1 MVRAFKTLTVI
12 LAVLMLLPGCQ
23 ALTGQTVGENI
34 DDSVITTSVKTKL
47 TGDKA
52 ANLTRVSVETT
63 NGVVHLSGVVESA
76 EQKAR
81 VESLAAQVKGV
92 KRVINNLQ
100 VQKQ

>member
-1 MVRAFKTLTVI
+1 MVRAFKTLTVT

-23 ALTGQTVGENI
+23 ALTGQTVGESI
-34 DDSVITTSVKTKL
+34 DDSVLTTSVKTKL
-47 TGDKA
+47 AGDKA
-52 ANLTRVSVETT
+52 ANLTRVSVDTT
-63 NGVVHLSGVVESA
+63 NGVVQLSGVVESA

-81 VESLAAQVKGV
+81 VGSLAAEVKGV